1 MITLGVTVGCVLGQ
15 APLCP
20 PGLKGRGQTLSPGT
34 PGGCTPVGPLVFSS
48 HPLLAPKPGLA
59 VKPVTSRPPRPS
71 SAHPRAPPP
80 TVGLTGQSLAAWGHG
95 LCAHGP
101 RVCSRRTRV
110 PLPPQDIIN
119 SMSNSPATSKP
130 PVTLR
135 LVVPASQCG
144 SLIGKG
150 GSKIKEI
157 REVTS
162 PPCRARGAGRV
173 GSPPGRASLSPQ
185 PQGLGAHGGSRAE
198 WSREPWVGSGQRC
211 TGTTRDAATAP
222 GQGSAAGRGWGD
234 AEPCPLGGVCPPG
247 GLSVEPGPCPA
258 WKGSHPGSV
267 PAGKGGPAT
276 RLRLSLWPKAA
287 QRQTLTHS
295 NTLCPQQRPRRGSY
309 ASTWQRSSCAGSAL
323 AAGVPGCPVGVERV
337 MRG

>member
-1 MITLGVTVGCVLGQ
+1 MC
-15 APLCP
+15 
-20 PGLKGRGQTLSPGT
+20 
-34 PGGCTPVGPLVFSS
+34 
-48 HPLLAPKPGLA
+48 
-59 VKPVTSRPPRPS
+59 PRPS
-71 SAHPRAPPP
+71 PSLPARPQGQRSDPESGHPGRLHACGSPGVLQPPSPGPQAWPGREACDIPATTSLLRAPSRPPP

-95 LCAHGP
+95 LCALGP

-185 PQGLGAHGGSRAE
+185 PRGLGAHGGQQSRVVAGTLGRQWAEMPGHHEGCSRSSRAGLCC
-198 WSREPWVGSGQRC
+198 REG
-211 TGTTRDAATAP
+211 
-222 GQGSAAGRGWGD
+222 
-234 AEPCPLGGVCPPG
+234 LGGC
-247 GLSVEPGPCPA
+247 
-258 WKGSHPGSV
+258 
-267 PAGKGGPAT
+267 
-276 RLRLSLWPKAA
+276 
-287 QRQTLTHS
+287 
-295 NTLCPQQRPRRGSY
+295 
-309 ASTWQRSSCAGSAL
+309 
-323 AAGVPGCPVGVERV
+323 
-337 MRG
+337 

>member
-15 APLCP
+15 GPLCP

-34 PGGCTPVGPLVFSS
+34 PGGYTPVGPLVFSS

-71 SAHPRAPPP
+71 SAHPRAPPPP

-185 PQGLGAHGGSRAE
+185 PRGLGAHGGQQSRVVAGTLGRQWAEMPGHHEGCSRSSRAGLCC
-198 WSREPWVGSGQRC
+198 REG
-211 TGTTRDAATAP
+211 
-222 GQGSAAGRGWGD
+222 
-234 AEPCPLGGVCPPG
+234 LGGC
-247 GLSVEPGPCPA
+247 
-258 WKGSHPGSV
+258 
-267 PAGKGGPAT
+267 
-276 RLRLSLWPKAA
+276 
-287 QRQTLTHS
+287 
-295 NTLCPQQRPRRGSY
+295 
-309 ASTWQRSSCAGSAL
+309 
-323 AAGVPGCPVGVERV
+323 
-337 MRG
+337 